1 LRPKDASSQSVGRAS
16 RRSACKRTLVRGL
29 GKAYNEGMDAA
40 AILTDEEI
48 RTTLAALKGR
58 LGSLLGPAL
67 VKLLLY
73 GSRARGDA
81 DPDSDVDVAIVVR
94 GHDAVMRDRI
104 LHAVASIELE
114 FGVPLSTL
122 ILSEAEYQRLLER
135 ERRIALDIEREG
147 VEL

>member
-1 LRPKDASSQSVGRAS
+1 V
-16 RRSACKRTLVRGL
+16 KRTLVRGW
-29 GKAYNEGMDAA
+29 GKAYNEDMDAA

-48 RTTLAALKGR
+48 RTTLVALKER
-58 LGSLLGPAL
+58 LGSLLGRAL

-94 GHDAVMRDRI
+94 GHDAGMRDRI
-104 LHAVASIELE
+104 LDAVASIELE
-114 FGVPLSTL
+114 HGVPLSTL
-122 ILSEAEYQRLLER
+122 ILPEAEYQRLLER

>member
-1 LRPKDASSQSVGRAS
+1 MWMA
-16 RRSACKRTLVRGL
+16 LVRGVS
-29 GKAYNEGMDAA
+29 KPYNGSMDAA
-40 AILTDEEI
+40 AILTEEEI
-48 RTTLAALKGR
+48 RTALADLKQR
-58 LGSLLGPAL
+58 LGSLLGRAL

-94 GHDAVMRDRI
+94 GLGAGMRDRI
-104 LHAVASIELE
+104 LDTVASIELE
-114 FGVPLSTL
+114 HGVPLSTL
-122 ILSEAEYQRLLER
+122 ILSEEEYRRLLER

>member
-1 LRPKDASSQSVGRAS
+1 
-16 RRSACKRTLVRGL
+16 
-29 GKAYNEGMDAA
+29 MDAA

-48 RTTLAALKGR
+48 RTTLAALKER
-58 LGSLLGPAL
+58 LGSLLGRDL

-81 DPDSDVDVAIVVR
+81 DPDSDVDVAIVFR
-94 GHDAVMRDRI
+94 SPDAGMRDRI
-104 LHAVASIELE
+104 LDAVARIELE
-114 FGVPLSTL
+114 HGVPLSTL
-122 ILSEAEYQRLLER
+122 ILPEKEYRRLLER